1 MASWVDPEE
10 GHACRENLS
19 RALELSPLP
28 VLKENGAEAVWGRD
42 AFDFS
47 LHEHLPFRYRA
58 PGPCKF
64 NFFRASILS
73 PKTQLK
79 THGSPGKELC
89 GMLHAAFTN
98 REHWMHGVFMRPLGL
113 VWFGMR

>member
-1 MASWVDPEE
+1 MASWVGPDE
-10 GHACRENLS
+10 GRACRENFS
-19 RALELSPLP
+19 RALELLSLP
-28 VLKENGAEAVWGRD
+28 VFEREGAEAVWGRD
-42 AFDFS
+42 AFNFI
-47 LHEHLPFRYRA
+47 LHKPLPFRYRI

-64 NFFRASILS
+64 TFFRASILS

-79 THGSPGKELC
+79 THGSSGKELC

-98 REHWMHGVFMRPLGL
+98 REQWMHGVFMRPLGL